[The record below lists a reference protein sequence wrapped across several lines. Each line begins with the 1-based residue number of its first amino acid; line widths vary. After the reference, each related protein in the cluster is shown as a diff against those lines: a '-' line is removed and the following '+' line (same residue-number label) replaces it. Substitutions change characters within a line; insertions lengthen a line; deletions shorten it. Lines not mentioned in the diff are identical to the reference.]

1 MIKKIAFLCVLVLAL
16 LRVCNAEA
24 STSSIMIDAENG
36 DVIYEMNADERRY
49 PASLTKLMTLYITF
63 NALENNH
70 IKLTD
75 KLKVSRTAANRS
87 PSKLG
92 VRAGETITVKDAIMA
107 VIVKSANDC
116 ATVLAEHFSP
126 TEADFAVLMTN
137 TAHKLGMK
145 HTTFKNASGLPNSQ
159 QKTTARDM
167 AVLAMAVYHH
177 FPQYYKWFSAKSF
190 QYKGRTIGGHNYL
203 LKTFAGADGMK
214 TGYTAASGYN
224 IVTSAKRSGKRVIA
238 VTMGHK
244 SVGER
249 DKKVAKMMDKG
260 LSYMQQGGE
269 INIAMLTNEINGK
282 AVSTKTATVKTTH
295 LASAQKTAKV
305 KSQPVKTAKTQPKTA
320 PATRVAAAV
329 SNGRY
334 AVQVGS
340 FSDYKRARNYAL
352 TVKNKLAKKYAVHD
366 IKVEKVEADSR
377 TVYRSKVIGLAKN
390 DANAI
395 CRNMKRSNQACLVTA
410 DSGAMKMA
418 QR

>member
-1 MIKKIAFLCVLVLAL
+1 MVKKFALLCVCVLAM
-16 LRVCNAEA
+16 LRVAVANA
-24 STSSIMIDAENG
+24 SVSSIMIDAANG
-36 DVIYEMNADERRY
+36 EVMYEMNADERRY

-75 KLKVSRTAANRS
+75 KLKVSRTAAGRS

-116 ATVLAEHFSP
+116 ATVLAEHFAP

-137 TAHKLGMK
+137 TAHKLGMN
-145 HTTFKNASGLPNSQ
+145 HTTFKNASGLPNKQ
-159 QKTTARDM
+159 QKTSARDM
-167 AVLAMAVYHH
+167 AILAMAVYHH

-190 QYKGRTIGGHNYL
+190 QYKGRTIGGHNYI

-224 IVTSAKRSGKRVIA
+224 IITSAKRSGKRVIA
-238 VTMGHK
+238 VTMGHN

-249 DKKVAKMMDKG
+249 DKKVSKMMDRGLVHMQKG
-260 LSYMQQGGE
+260 DVDV
-269 INIAMLTNEINGK
+269 ATLTKEINGK
-282 AVSTKTATVKTTH
+282 GVIKAKTARVAAVQKKT
-295 LASAQKTAKV
+295 
-305 KSQPVKTAKTQPKTA
+305 PAKTQNVRLAKAQNKTA
-320 PATRVAAAV
+320 VKATQIASAV

-340 FSDYKRARNYAL
+340 FSDYQRARNYAL

-366 IKVEKVEADSR
+366 IKVEKVQAASK
-377 TVYRSKVIGLAKN
+377 TVYRSKVIGLARN
-390 DANAI
+390 DANTI

>member
-1 MIKKIAFLCVLVLAL
+1 MVKKFALLCVCVLAM
-16 LRVCNAEA
+16 LRVAVANA
-24 STSSIMIDAENG
+24 SVSSIMIDAANG
-36 DVIYEMNADERRY
+36 EVMYEMNADERRY

-75 KLKVSRTAANRS
+75 KLKVSRTAAGRS

-116 ATVLAEHFSP
+116 ATVLAEHFAP
-126 TEADFAVLMTN
+126 TEADFAVLMTD

-145 HTTFKNASGLPNSQ
+145 HTTFKNASGLPNKQ
-159 QKTTARDM
+159 QKTSARDM
-167 AVLAMAVYHH
+167 AILAMAVYHH

-190 QYKGRTIGGHNYL
+190 QYKGRTIGGHNYI

-224 IVTSAKRSGKRVIA
+224 IITSAKRSGKRVIA
-238 VTMGHK
+238 VTMGHN

-249 DKKVAKMMDKG
+249 DKKVSKMMDRGLVHMQKG
-260 LSYMQQGGE
+260 DVDV
-269 INIAMLTNEINGK
+269 ATLTNEINGK
-282 AVSTKTATVKTTH
+282 GVIKAKTARVAAVQKKT
-295 LASAQKTAKV
+295 
-305 KSQPVKTAKTQPKTA
+305 PAKTQNVRLAKAQNKTTVK
-320 PATRVAAAV
+320 ATQIASAV

-340 FSDYKRARNYAL
+340 FSDYQRARNYAL

-366 IKVEKVEADSR
+366 IKVEKVQAASK
-377 TVYRSKVIGLAKN
+377 TVYRSKVIGLARN
-390 DANAI
+390 DANTI

>member
-1 MIKKIAFLCVLVLAL
+1 MVKKFALLCVCVLAM
-16 LRVCNAEA
+16 LRVAVANA
-24 STSSIMIDAENG
+24 SVSSIMIDAANG
-36 DVIYEMNADERRY
+36 EVMYEMNADERRY

-75 KLKVSRTAANRS
+75 KLKVSRTAAGRS

-116 ATVLAEHFSP
+116 ATVLAEHFAP

-137 TAHKLGMK
+137 TAHKLGMN
-145 HTTFKNASGLPNSQ
+145 HTTFKNASGLPNKQ
-159 QKTTARDM
+159 QKTSARDM
-167 AVLAMAVYHH
+167 AILAMAVYHH

-190 QYKGRTIGGHNYL
+190 QYKGRTIGGHNYI

-224 IVTSAKRSGKRVIA
+224 IITSAKRSGKRVIA
-238 VTMGHK
+238 VTMGHN

-249 DKKVAKMMDKG
+249 DKKVSKMMDRGLVHMQKG
-260 LSYMQQGGE
+260 DVDV
-269 INIAMLTNEINGK
+269 ATLTDEINGK
-282 AVSTKTATVKTTH
+282 GVIKAKTARVAAVQKKT
-295 LASAQKTAKV
+295 
-305 KSQPVKTAKTQPKTA
+305 PAKTQNVRLAKAQNKTA
-320 PATRVAAAV
+320 VKATQIASAE

-340 FSDYKRARNYAL
+340 FSDYQRARNYAL

-366 IKVEKVEADSR
+366 IKVEKVQAASK
-377 TVYRSKVIGLAKN
+377 TVYRSKVIGLARN
-390 DANAI
+390 DANTI

>member
-1 MIKKIAFLCVLVLAL
+1 MKKIAFLCVLVLAV
-16 LRVCNAEA
+16 LRAAAA
-24 STSSIMIDAENG
+24 SASVSSIMIDAENG
-36 DVIYEMNADERRY
+36 DVMYEMNADERRY

-75 KLKVSRTAANRS
+75 KLKVSRTAAGRS

-116 ATVLAEHFSP
+116 ATVLAEHFAP

-137 TAHKLGMK
+137 TAHKLGMS
-145 HTTFKNASGLPNSQ
+145 HTTFKNASGLPNTQ

-190 QYKGRTIGGHNYL
+190 QYKGRTIGGHNYI

-224 IVTSAKRSGKRVIA
+224 IITSAKRSGKRVIA
-238 VTMGHK
+238 VTMGHN

-249 DKKVAKMMDKG
+249 DKKVSRMMDKG
-260 LSYMQQGGE
+260 LTHMQKGE
-269 INIAMLTNEINGK
+269 INVAMLTNEINGK
-282 AVSTKTATVKTTH
+282 ASAVPKATR
-295 LASAQKTAKV
+295 LASVQK
-305 KSQPVKTAKTQPKTA
+305 KTPAKTQAVRLAKA
-320 PATRVAAAV
+320 QSKPAAKATKIASAS

-340 FSDYKRARNYAL
+340 FSDYQRARNYAL

-366 IKVEKVEADSR
+366 IKVEKVQAESK

-390 DANAI
+390 DANTI

-410 DSGAMKMA
+410 DSGALKMA

>member
-1 MIKKIAFLCVLVLAL
+1 MKKFAFLCVLVLAV
-16 LRVCNAEA
+16 LRAAAANA
-24 STSSIMIDAENG
+24 SVSSIMIDAKNG
-36 DVIYEMNADERRY
+36 DVMYEMNADERRY

-75 KLKVSRTAANRS
+75 KLKVSRTAAGRS

-116 ATVLAEHFSP
+116 ATVLAEHFAP

-137 TAHKLGMK
+137 TAHKLGMS
-145 HTTFKNASGLPNSQ
+145 HTTFKNASGLPNTQ

-190 QYKGRTIGGHNYL
+190 QYKGRTIGGHNYI

-224 IVTSAKRSGKRVIA
+224 IITSAKRSGKRVIA
-238 VTMGHK
+238 VTMGHN

-249 DKKVAKMMDKG
+249 DKKVSRMMDKG
-260 LSYMQQGGE
+260 LTHMQKGE
-269 INIAMLTNEINGK
+269 INVAMLTNEINGK
-282 AVSTKTATVKTTH
+282 ASAAPKATR
-295 LASAQKTAKV
+295 LASVQK
-305 KSQPVKTAKTQPKTA
+305 KTPAKTQAVRLAKA
-320 PATRVAAAV
+320 QSKPAAKATKIASAS

-340 FSDYKRARNYAL
+340 FSDYQRARNYAL

-366 IKVEKVEADSR
+366 IKVEKVQAESK

-390 DANAI
+390 DANTI

-410 DSGAMKMA
+410 DSGALKMA

>member
-1 MIKKIAFLCVLVLAL
+1 MVKKFALLCVCVLAM
-16 LRVCNAEA
+16 LRVAVANA
-24 STSSIMIDAENG
+24 SVSSIMIDAANG
-36 DVIYEMNADERRY
+36 EVMYEMNADERRY

-75 KLKVSRTAANRS
+75 KLKVSRTAAGRS

-116 ATVLAEHFSP
+116 ATVLAEHFAP

-137 TAHKLGMK
+137 TAHKLGMN
-145 HTTFKNASGLPNSQ
+145 HTTFKNASGLPNKQ
-159 QKTTARDM
+159 QKTSARDM
-167 AVLAMAVYHH
+167 AILAMAVYHH

-190 QYKGRTIGGHNYL
+190 QYKGHTIGGHNYI

-224 IVTSAKRSGKRVIA
+224 IITSAKRSGKRVIA
-238 VTMGHK
+238 VTMGHN

-249 DKKVAKMMDKG
+249 DKKVSKMMDRGLVHMQKG
-260 LSYMQQGGE
+260 DVDV
-269 INIAMLTNEINGK
+269 ATLTKEINGK
-282 AVSTKTATVKTTH
+282 GVIKAKTARVAAVQKKT
-295 LASAQKTAKV
+295 
-305 KSQPVKTAKTQPKTA
+305 PAKTQNVRLAKAQNKTA
-320 PATRVAAAV
+320 VKATQIASAV

-340 FSDYKRARNYAL
+340 FSDYQRARNYAL

-366 IKVEKVEADSR
+366 IKVEKVQAASK
-377 TVYRSKVIGLAKN
+377 TVYRSKVIGLARN
-390 DANAI
+390 DANTI

>member
-1 MIKKIAFLCVLVLAL
+1 MKKIAFLCVLVLAV
-16 LRVCNAEA
+16 LRAAAA
-24 STSSIMIDAENG
+24 SASVSSIMIDAENG
-36 DVIYEMNADERRY
+36 DVMYEMNADERRY

-75 KLKVSRTAANRS
+75 KLKVSRTAAGRS

-116 ATVLAEHFSP
+116 ATVLAEHFAP

-137 TAHKLGMK
+137 TAHKLGMS
-145 HTTFKNASGLPNSQ
+145 HTTFKNASGLPNTQ

-190 QYKGRTIGGHNYL
+190 QYKGRTIGGHNYI

-224 IVTSAKRSGKRVIA
+224 IITSAKRSEKRVIA
-238 VTMGHK
+238 VTMGHN

-249 DKKVAKMMDKG
+249 DKKVSRMMDKG
-260 LSYMQQGGE
+260 LTHMQKGE
-269 INIAMLTNEINGK
+269 INVAMLTNEINGK
-282 AVSTKTATVKTTH
+282 ASAAPKATR
-295 LASAQKTAKV
+295 LASVQK
-305 KSQPVKTAKTQPKTA
+305 KTPAKTQAVRLAKA
-320 PATRVAAAV
+320 QSKPAAKATKIASAS

-340 FSDYKRARNYAL
+340 FSDYQRARNYAL

-366 IKVEKVEADSR
+366 IKVEKVQAESK

-390 DANAI
+390 DANTI

-410 DSGAMKMA
+410 DSGALKMA